1 MILGNKS
8 FKLVKPEVERLNNKL
23 NLIIH
28 LTVVLRKLV
37 FPKFNVCDVFKCSNL
52 FKVFSSFG
60 AGKSSYRLS
69 TLIHI
74 YIFLTTRHK
83 GLERVYFWYL
93 SSLRKAKLGKTLRGI
108 GTTNKCIQSF
118 YFSLFTRCQLMGRP
132 DPPEPVASTELPQG
146 PWCAVAID

>member
-1 MILGNKS
+1 M
-8 FKLVKPEVERLNNKL
+8 
-23 NLIIH
+23 
-28 LTVVLRKLV
+28 VVLRKLV

-60 AGKSSYRLS
+60 AGKSNYRLS
-69 TLIHI
+69 TLLHT

-93 SSLRKAKLGKTLRGI
+93 SSLRKAKLGKTLRGSELRI
-108 GTTNKCIQSF
+108 NVFSLST
-118 YFSLFTRCQLMGRP
+118 FSLFTRCQLVGRP

-146 PWCAVAID
+146 PWCAVAIDYLGPLPSGEHILVVINYYSRY